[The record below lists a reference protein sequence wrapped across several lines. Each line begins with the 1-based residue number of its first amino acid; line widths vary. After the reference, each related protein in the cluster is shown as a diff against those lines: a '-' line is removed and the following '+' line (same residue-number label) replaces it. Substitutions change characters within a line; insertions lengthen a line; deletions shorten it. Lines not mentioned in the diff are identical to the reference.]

1 MFLEDV
7 FLKYVQDEQV
17 KGAAP
22 LLPFP
27 PSCCEDAGPSAG
39 AGEERPNPTQ
49 SQSTT
54 LEMSH
59 IITYTSTVLHIR
71 VFSKKYDNEQ
81 QLFLLHK
88 ASQTEPLHS
97 VNENCAYQIF

>member
-7 FLKYVQDEQV
+7 FLKYVQDEQG
-17 KGAAP
+17 KGAAL

-49 SQSTT
+49 SQSITLTT
-54 LEMSH
+54 
-59 IITYTSTVLHIR
+59 
-71 VFSKKYDNEQ
+71 
-81 QLFLLHK
+81 FLYHNL
-88 ASQTEPLHS
+88 
-97 VNENCAYQIF
+97 